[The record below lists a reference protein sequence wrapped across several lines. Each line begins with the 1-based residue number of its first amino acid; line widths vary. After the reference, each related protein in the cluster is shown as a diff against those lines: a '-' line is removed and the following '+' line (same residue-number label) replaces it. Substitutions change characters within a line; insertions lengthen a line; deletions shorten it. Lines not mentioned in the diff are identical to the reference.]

1 MLDQILSTAEDI
13 IVLGKSGEDKV
24 VFAFPFEREIA
35 KNYYKKTI
43 ADTKENNVKGF
54 NRHWKFDDKT
64 GLIKGS
70 NTFLVLKLDEQIR
83 KDGLWIPTPEQA
95 MLLDKKGKLSNN
107 VYRDYGMA
115 VYSEAQPNQEIAK
128 EIISQTKRKLPLVIP
143 FKDLTHRLDENF
155 PYGVAIT
162 LIDKPKE
169 VIFGEEARQY
179 LDKEFDY
186 KMDSGVCRLYRYG
199 DGDWDADWDR
209 FDNSNA
215 DGRVDFVCGEA
226 TRADL
231 KEAYKGLLEG
241 QYNIQIN
248 KLTTER
254 DERQAEFK
262 KSLKI

>member
-1 MLDQILSTAEDI
+1 MLDQILNTAMDI

-43 ADTKENNVKGF
+43 ADTKENNVEAF
-54 NRHWKFDDKT
+54 NRSWEFDDAK

-70 NTFLVLKLDEQIR
+70 NPFLVLKLDEQIR

-107 VYRDYGMA
+107 VYRNYGIV
-115 VYSEAQPNQEIAK
+115 VYSEDQPNQEVAK

-155 PYGVAIT
+155 PQGVAIT

-179 LDKEFDY
+179 LDKEFNY
-186 KMDSGVCRLYRYG
+186 KRDSGVCRLDRGGGGGWVAYWG
-199 DGDWDADWDR
+199 R
-209 FDNSNA
+209 FDGSYA

-226 TRADL
+226 TRTEL
-231 KEAYKGLLEG
+231 RESYKGLLER

-248 KLTTER
+248 KLITER
-254 DERQAEFK
+254 DERQAEFE
-262 KSLKI
+262 KSFKS